1 MKKFLIVLT
10 SLVIFIF
17 MLSNVY
23 ALKVG
28 YVDIEKVFNQYS
40 GTKKAKTKLQSKLE
54 EEQKRIDKKKQE
66 ILKMKDDLDKQKSI
80 LDKNKLKEKEDE
92 LQQKLEKLQAD
103 ALEIQQKLYGE
114 EKELTANIVE
124 EIRAIVQ
131 KIAKDKG
138 YDFVFEKNLLLYGG
152 EDITYLVLKQINE
165 E

>member
-40 GTKKAKTKLQSKLE
+40 GTKKAKTKLQSKLK
-54 EEQKRIDKKKQE
+54 EEQKKIDKKKQE

-114 EKELTANIVE
+114 
-124 EIRAIVQ
+124 

>member
-1 MKKFLIVLT
+1 MRKVLIGLI
-10 SLVIFIF
+10 SLFFVMFW
-17 MLSNVY
+17 MSELY

-40 GTKKAKTKLQSKLE
+40 GTKKAKSKLQSKLE
-54 EEQKRIDKKKQE
+54 AEQKKIDKSKQD
-66 ILKMKDDLDKQKSI
+66 ILKMKQDLDKQKTI

-92 LQQKLEKLQAD
+92 LQAKLEKLQAE
-103 ALEIQQKLYGE
+103 ALEIQQKLLSE

-131 KIAKDKG
+131 KIAKEKEFD
-138 YDFVFEKNLLLYGG
+138 YVFEKNLLLYGG
-152 EDITYLVLKQINE
+152 EDITYLVLKKMNE